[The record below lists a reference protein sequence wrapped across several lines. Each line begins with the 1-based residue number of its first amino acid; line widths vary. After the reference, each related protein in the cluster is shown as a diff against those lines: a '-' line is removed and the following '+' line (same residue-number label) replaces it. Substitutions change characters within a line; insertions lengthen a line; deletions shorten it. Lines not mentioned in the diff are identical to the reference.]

1 MARAEVFAALGDE
14 TRLELVDRLAARGP
28 LPTLILVEGLDMS
41 RQAASRH
48 LDVLEKSGLVSS
60 VRSGREVIRSLNVDE
75 LNSAKSWIEN
85 RATVWERKLAK
96 LKSLVE

>member
-41 RQAASRH
+41 RQAASKH

-75 LNSAKSWIEN
+75 LNLAKSWIEN